1 MLKANTLCSWLML
14 AIFSEESL
22 SITPEYLVVMKV
34 VLGLTKTVFTD
45 IQRRKS
51 VIMVNLLLKVWF
63 ILEYH
68 LHEVLVLMKL
78 SN

>member
-1 MLKANTLCSWLML
+1 
-14 AIFSEESL
+14 
-22 SITPEYLVVMKV
+22 MKV
-34 VLGLTKTVFTD
+34 VLGLTKTVFAD